1 MPVGHRRPSVLAY
14 EIKGKWF
21 QTMLEFEGSTYVD
34 CARFVGLFLMPHPLG
49 VELVV
54 IVFGESA

>member
-34 CARFVGLFLMPHPLG
+34 YACFVGLPLTSHPQG
-49 VELVV
+49 PPAPLVP
-54 IVFGESA
+54 